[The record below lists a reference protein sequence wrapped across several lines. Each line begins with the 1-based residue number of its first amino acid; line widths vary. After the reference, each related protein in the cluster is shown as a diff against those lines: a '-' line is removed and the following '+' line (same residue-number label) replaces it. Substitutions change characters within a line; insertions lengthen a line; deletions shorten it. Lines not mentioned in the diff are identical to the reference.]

1 MERLL
6 SLSRAFA
13 LEVSIA
19 RRPASPVGHGGT
31 VRGMSAVPTLPIRI
45 GGFTPSAPVVLAP
58 MAGVTNA
65 AFRAMCRAGAPD
77 LVYVNEMVM
86 AAAVVYGNDKTRR
99 MMTFG
104 PDERPRSL
112 QIYGSDPDMLG
123 RAVHQV
129 CDRGEVD
136 HVDLNFGCPAAKVT
150 RRGGGAAVP
159 ARPRV
164 LRAIVRAAVQAAAPY
179 GVPVTA
185 KFRMGLWDDLRTDID
200 TGLICADEGVA
211 WIALHARTVEQHYSG
226 EARWDAI
233 AELKQAVEGIPVLGN
248 GDIWEAADAL
258 DMMRRTGCDGV
269 VIGRGCLGRPW
280 LFGDLVRAFRGE
292 PPVPARPLGV
302 VVEAVQRH
310 ARLLVDH
317 FAGHGGER
325 FAMRDFRKHTNWY
338 VSGYP
343 VGPEAR
349 RRLSQISSLAELDGI
364 LAELDPALGLV
375 EGGERIKR
383 GHTNGPIKVALPEH
397 YLDDRDAFAVPDDG
411 DVMALSGG

>member
-1 MERLL
+1 M
-6 SLSRAFA
+6 
-13 LEVSIA
+13 
-19 RRPASPVGHGGT
+19 
-31 VRGMSAVPTLPIRI
+31 LPLRI
-45 GGFTPSAPVVLAP
+45 GSFTPAAPVVLAP

-65 AFRAMCRAGAPD
+65 PFRAMCRAYAPN
-77 LVYVNEMVM
+77 LIYVNEMVM
-86 AAAVVYGNDKTRR
+86 ATAVVYGNDKTLR

-112 QIYGSDPDMLG
+112 QIYGSDPEMLG
-123 RAVHQV
+123 RAVHTL
-129 CDRGEVD
+129 CDEGRVD

-159 ARPRV
+159 AKPRL
-164 LRAIVRAAVQAAAPY
+164 LRAVVRAAVRAAQPY

-200 TGLICADEGVA
+200 TGLICADEGVH
-211 WIALHARTVEQHYSG
+211 WIALHARTVEQHYAG

-233 AELKQAVEGIPVLGN
+233 AELKQAVVGIPVLGN
-248 GDIWEAADAL
+248 GDVWEARDAVA
-258 DMMRRTGCDGV
+258 MMAATACDGV

-280 LFGDLVRAFRGE
+280 LFGDLVTVLNGGVA
-292 PPVPARPLGV
+292 PPPRSLGV
-302 VVEAVQRH
+302 VVEAMRRH
-310 ARLLVDH
+310 ARLLAEH
-317 FAGHGGER
+317 HEAHGGEP

-343 VGPEAR
+343 VGPEVR
-349 RRLSQISSLAELDGI
+349 RRLSQISSLIELDEI
-364 LAELDPALGLV
+364 LDELDSSMEMV

-383 GHTNGPIKVALPEH
+383 GHTNGPIRVSLPEH
-397 YLDDRDAFAVPDDG
+397 FLDDRDELVIPDDS

>member
-1 MERLL
+1 M
-6 SLSRAFA
+6 
-13 LEVSIA
+13 
-19 RRPASPVGHGGT
+19 
-31 VRGMSAVPTLPIRI
+31 LPLRI
-45 GGFTPSAPVVLAP
+45 GSFRPSAPVVLAP

-65 AFRAMCRAGAPD
+65 PFRTMCREQAPD

-86 AAAVVYGNDKTRR
+86 AAAVVHGNDKTRR

-112 QIYGSDPDMLG
+112 QIYGSDPEMLG
-123 RAVHQV
+123 RAVHRV
-129 CDRGEVD
+129 CDEGLVD

-159 ARPRV
+159 AKPRL
-164 LRAIVRAAVQAAAPY
+164 LRAVVRAAVGAARPY

-185 KFRMGLWDDLRTDID
+185 KFRMGLWDHLRTDIE

-226 EARWDAI
+226 EASWDAI
-233 AELKQAVEGIPVLGN
+233 GELKHAVDGIPVLGN
-248 GDIWEAADAL
+248 GDIWEAGDAL
-258 DMMRRTGCDGV
+258 EMMRRTGCDGV

-280 LFGDLVRAFRGE
+280 LFGDIVRAHHGE
-292 PPVPARPLGV
+292 AAAPARPLGV
-302 VVEAVQRH
+302 VIGAMQRH
-310 ARLLVDH
+310 ARLLADH
-317 FAGHGGER
+317 YIDHGGEPY
-325 FAMRDFRKHTNWY
+325 AMRDFRKHTNWY

-343 VGPEAR
+343 VGPEVR
-349 RRLSQISSLAELDGI
+349 RRLSQIASLAELDDIVGG
-364 LAELDPALGLV
+364 LDPELHLV

-383 GHTNGPIKVALPEH
+383 GHTNGPIKVSLPEH
-397 YLDDRDAFAVPDDG
+397 FLDDRDELVIPDDA